1 MSVQYRMNYEG
12 DDSPRQIGTEI
23 VAATAPRG
31 QAEKTTRRRRR
42 IPSSVQTAI
51 TVVICG
57 CVFFAAV
64 RFSPVGWRPQDFT
77 GEYIGDVAGEVK
89 ENEGAI
95 DGEVQAYVNGV
106 RAAYEQRN
114 AQYGRIVEGYLE
126 AYKSSLAINLQQA
139 DAANRLRGAYVER
152 QMGQAMQSSGSNV
165 GIANAAEGLGQ
176 LQNWLTPG
184 SGDATLAEAERQRR
198 IAADRLQ
205 NTTIESASI
214 DLAGLV
220 NQLPSEDALRQRI
233 DALPPIALPPEP
245 AFMRERN

>member
-1 MSVQYRMNYEG
+1 MSVQYRMDYEG

-23 VAATAPRG
+23 VSATAPRG
-31 QAEKTTRRRRR
+31 QAEKTKRRRRR

-57 CVFFAAV
+57 GVFFAAV
-64 RFSPVGWRPQDFT
+64 RFAPEGWRPQDFT

-233 DALPPIALPPEP
+233 DSLPPIALPPEP

>member
-1 MSVQYRMNYEG
+1 MTAQYRLEYDENGARQVG
-12 DDSPRQIGTEI
+12 DAI
-23 VAATAPRG
+23 VPSVAPR
-31 QAEKTTRRRRR
+31 EKADKPKRRRR

-57 CVFFAAV
+57 SLFFAAV
-64 RFSPVGWRPQDFT
+64 RFAPEGWRPQDFT
-77 GEYIGDVAGEVK
+77 GEYVGDVAGEVK

-95 DGEVQAYVNGV
+95 DAEVQAYVNGV
-106 RAAYEQRN
+106 RSAYEQRN

-126 AYKSSLAINLQQA
+126 AYKSSLAINQQQV

-152 QMGQAMQSSGSNV
+152 QMGQAIQSSGSNV

-205 NTTIESASI
+205 NTTIESANI

-233 DALPPIALPPEP
+233 DSLPPIALPPEP

>member
-1 MSVQYRMNYEG
+1 MSVQYRMDYEG

-31 QAEKTTRRRRR
+31 QAVKTKRRRRR

-57 CVFFAAV
+57 GVFFAAV
-64 RFSPVGWRPQDFT
+64 RFAPEGWRPQDFT

-233 DALPPIALPPEP
+233 DSLPPIALPPEP

>member
-1 MSVQYRMNYEG
+1 MTAQYRLDYDENGARQVG
-12 DDSPRQIGTEI
+12 DEI
-23 VAATAPRG
+23 APTAAPRG
-31 QAEKTTRRRRR
+31 QTAKAKRRRRR

-57 CVFFAAV
+57 GVFFAAV
-64 RFSPVGWRPQDFT
+64 RFAPEGWRPQDFT

-106 RAAYEQRN
+106 RSAYEQRN

-152 QMGQAMQSSGSNV
+152 QMGQAIQSSGSNV

>member
-1 MSVQYRMNYEG
+1 MTAQYRLEYDENGARQVG
-12 DDSPRQIGTEI
+12 DAIVPTAVPR
-23 VAATAPRG
+23 
-31 QAEKTTRRRRR
+31 EKADKPKRRRR

-57 CVFFAAV
+57 GVFFAAV
-64 RFSPVGWRPQDFT
+64 RFAPEGWRPQDFT
-77 GEYIGDVAGEVK
+77 GEYVGDVAGEVK

-126 AYKSSLAINLQQA
+126 AYKSSLSINLQQA
-139 DAANRLRGAYVER
+139 DAANRLRGAYLER
-152 QMGQAMQSSGSNV
+152 QMGQAIQSSGSNV
-165 GIANAAEGLGQ
+165 GIAHAAEGLGQ

>member
-1 MSVQYRMNYEG
+1 MSVQYRMDYEG

-31 QAEKTTRRRRR
+31 QAEKTKRRRRR

-57 CVFFAAV
+57 GVFFAAV
-64 RFSPVGWRPQDFT
+64 RFAPEGWRPQDFT

-233 DALPPIALPPEP
+233 DSLPPIALPPEP

>member
-1 MSVQYRMNYEG
+1 MTAQYRLDYDENKARQVG
-12 DDSPRQIGTEI
+12 DEI
-23 VAATAPRG
+23 APTAAPRG
-31 QAEKTTRRRRR
+31 QTSKAKRRRRR

-57 CVFFAAV
+57 GVFFAAV
-64 RFSPVGWRPQDFT
+64 RFAPEGWRPQDFT

-126 AYKSSLAINLQQA
+126 AYRSSLTINQQQA

-220 NQLPSEDALRQRI
+220 SQLPSEDALRQRI